1 MRGKRKSNKDE
12 PIYQDFPQ
20 MEPATTANGR
30 ESQLAMLALDAM
42 EQRIRNHEA
51 SGMELVYCA
60 KLGSQNTRMEQEKH
74 DAEIQLMKAKI
85 DALKAGEARDRLYAE
100 AIAAFRDCAI
110 QED

>member
-1 MRGKRKSNKDE
+1 MKGKRSSSKVTQTYHE
-12 PIYQDFPQ
+12 LPA
-20 MEPATTANGR
+20 MEPATTSNGR

-85 DALKAGEARDRLYAE
+85 DALKAGEARDRLYID
-100 AIAAFRDCAI
+100 AINAFKDCAI
-110 QED
+110 QEE

>member
-1 MRGKRKSNKDE
+1 MKRTSKKTKPE
-12 PIYQDFPQ
+12 PIYHEFPP
-20 MEPATTANGR
+20 MEPATTSNGR

-85 DALKAGEARDRLYAE
+85 DALKAGEARDRLYID
-100 AIAAFRDCAI
+100 AINAFRDCAI
-110 QED
+110 QEE